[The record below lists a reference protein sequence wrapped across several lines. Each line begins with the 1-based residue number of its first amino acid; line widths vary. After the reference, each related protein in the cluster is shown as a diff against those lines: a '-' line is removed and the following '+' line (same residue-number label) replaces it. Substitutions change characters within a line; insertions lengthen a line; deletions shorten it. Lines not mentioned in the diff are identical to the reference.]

1 MLIALASGQ
10 PWRFA
15 YNCRSR
21 FVRGTDYF
29 SILERGING
38 VYYHVSH
45 EHLPTYLAEFDFR
58 YNARSGLGISDPQ
71 RAGKL
76 LKGILGP
83 NWQNLSS
90 APQLPDVLKDAHCWG
105 LPLTATM
112 LPSLRN
118 LIERRTIYWMIT
130 AERPKL

>member
-76 LKGILGP
+76 LKGIIGKRLTYRR
-83 NWQNLSS
+83 
-90 APQLPDVLKDAHCWG
+90 PDEAQDH
-105 LPLTATM
+105 
-112 LPSLRN
+112 
-118 LIERRTIYWMIT
+118 
-130 AERPKL
+130 